1 VAEKTLPG
9 IKPTRMELL
18 KLRRREAL
26 ARKGHDLLEEK
37 RDAMVLEL
45 FRLLEEYRNARDRM
59 VTAMEEAYA
68 YLARARMAAGEQ
80 TLREISCAAPPIQMI
95 DAGIRQVMG
104 VPIPRMEI
112 PSRLRRG
119 PRGYTPATAPA
130 EVDEAMDAFDR
141 ALREILVY
149 TEIETAIL
157 NLARATETTKRR
169 VNALEHIQ
177 IPRIQA
183 TERRIEA
190 HLQELEREDFFR
202 RKRTKKILEERD
214 LRESPPPDTCNP

>member
-1 VAEKTLPG
+1 MAEKTLSG
-9 IKPTRMELL
+9 VKPTRMELL
-18 KLRRREAL
+18 KLRRREAI

-45 FRLLEEYRNARDRM
+45 FRLLEEYRDVRDRM

-68 YLARARMAAGEQ
+68 HLARARMAAGEQ
-80 TLREISCAAPPIQMI
+80 TLQEISYAAPPIQMI
-95 DAGIRQVMG
+95 EGGTRQVMG
-104 VPIPRMEI
+104 VLVPRMEV
-112 PSRLRRG
+112 PTRLRRG

-149 TEIETAIL
+149 AEIETAIVSL
-157 NLARATETTKRR
+157 SRATESTKRR

-190 HLQELEREDFFR
+190 HIQELEREDFFR

-214 LRESPPPDTCNP
+214 LRESPPR

>member
-1 VAEKTLPG
+1 MAEKTLSG
-9 IKPTRMELL
+9 VKPTRMELL
-18 KLRRREAL
+18 KLRRREAI

-45 FRLLEEYRNARDRM
+45 FRLLEEYRDVRDRM

-68 YLARARMAAGEQ
+68 HLARARMAAGEQ
-80 TLREISCAAPPIQMI
+80 TLREISYAAPPIQMI
-95 DAGIRQVMG
+95 EGGTRQVMG
-104 VPIPRMEI
+104 VLVPRMEV
-112 PSRLRRG
+112 PTRLRRG

-149 TEIETAIL
+149 AEIETAIVSL
-157 NLARATETTKRR
+157 SRATESTKRR

-190 HLQELEREDFFR
+190 HIQELEREDFFR

-214 LRESPPPDTCNP
+214 LRESPPR